1 MSKAIAVFPDIEGNT
16 VIVPIEKIAMISSS
30 QGLDAYIVSVDGAT
44 DVSIDNV
51 EFTELLELM
60 ENFYERKYNP
70 LHGLKLNNP
79 IPPIRWTRHSDGV
92 IRQNITNQSDFDM
105 RRAINSDSYWRQQ
118 YMQEIPDVPEE
129 STDD

>member
-60 ENFYERKYNP
+60 ENFYERKYNL
-70 LHGLKLNNP
+70 LHGLKLKHP
-79 IPPIRWTRHSDGV
+79 I
-92 IRQNITNQSDFDM
+92 NYDFDM